1 MGTSIRATAIRV
13 VRPEFGRRITALA
26 AAITTLAALLS
37 GLPNTAA
44 AGFQANV
51 NGVNWSGYAA
61 VGAGYRSVA
70 ATWSVPTVTCSSP
83 RQVVGAWVGLGG
95 IASDAVEQTGVEA
108 RCSTGRPGYRAWA
121 ELAPAPPVYYRDRVA
136 PGDVLSAQVRRF
148 RTSYTLTVID
158 RSRHW
163 TETMTAPGVG
173 DDASAEVIVESP
185 TGSFPGFDRFSFT
198 GATVDGR
205 NLSAV
210 RPAALDAANGA
221 RFQDHTT
228 PLNGTAFTVTSRSAT
243 G

>member
-1 MGTSIRATAIRV
+1 MAIGV
-13 VRPEFGRRITALA
+13 ARPEFGRRITALA

-37 GLPNTAA
+37 GFPNTAA
-44 AGFQANV
+44 GFRANV

-61 VGAGYRSVA
+61 VGPGYRSVA
-70 ATWSVPTVTCSSP
+70 ATWSMPTVTCTSQ

-95 IASDAVEQTGVEA
+95 IASDAVEQTGIEA
-108 RCSTGRPGYRAWA
+108 RCSTGRPEYRAWA
-121 ELAPAPPVYYRDRVA
+121 ELAPAPPVYYRDQVA
-136 PGDVLSAQVRRF
+136 PGDVLSAQVQRS
-148 RTSYTLTVID
+148 RTGYTLTVTD

-163 TETMTAPGVG
+163 TQTTTAPGIG

-198 GATVDGR
+198 DATVDGR